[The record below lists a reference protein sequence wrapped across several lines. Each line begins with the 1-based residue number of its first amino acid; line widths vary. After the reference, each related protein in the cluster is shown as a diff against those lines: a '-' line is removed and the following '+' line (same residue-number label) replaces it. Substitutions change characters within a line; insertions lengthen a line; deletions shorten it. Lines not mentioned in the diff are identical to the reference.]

1 MNPKDIDRIHAAGLI
16 TAEQRQAIIDHFPP
30 DKSQNKLL
38 LILSIIGGIMV
49 AAGLILVMA
58 ANWQHIPDV
67 IKLAAGVVLLV
78 GCQLGGWQLRRAGRF
93 TAAAEGL
100 NLTGSLLFLGNIALI
115 GQVFNLSSRP
125 QNALLVWAIG
135 IAPTAFLLRS
145 KAQHILTLLA
155 VTIWLGYEVFGTTGW
170 IHPMAEHQVYLF
182 MILCAYAFAAIGV
195 WLKPETFGPATE
207 KHGLLLIH
215 LMTFPLTLPFFSSE
229 VRWTDDSMIGLLAA
243 TAVAVGLLVWGILRN
258 FRGVPGQWR
267 TIWAG
272 ALTAVLATA
281 WLGLAFGE
289 SDETY
294 YGLRDLN
301 GAAWIA
307 SIVLFVFCLLQ
318 VHLGLLR
325 QNPWLV
331 NVGIVFIAVH
341 LITAYIKLFG
351 TMLTTGTVFIVGGAF
366 LIALAIYLEK
376 KRRRLLGQI
385 SAAPVQPSN

>member
-1 MNPKDIDRIHAAGLI
+1 MNSKDIDRIHAAGLI
-16 TAEQRQAIIDHFPP
+16 TAEQRQAIIGHFHVNQT
-30 DKSQNKLL
+30 QNKLL

-58 ANWQHIPDV
+58 SNWQHIPDAV
-67 IKLAAGVVLLV
+67 KLAAGALLLIS
-78 GCQLGGWQLRRAGRF
+78 CQLGGWQLRRTGRF
-93 TAAAEGL
+93 AAAAEGL

-125 QNALLVWAIG
+125 QNAILVWAIG

-145 KAQHILTLLA
+145 KAQHILALLA
-155 VTIWLGYEVFGTTGW
+155 VTTWLGYEVFGTMGW
-170 IHPMAEHQVYLF
+170 VHSLAEHQVYLF

-195 WLKPETFGPATE
+195 WLKPEAFGPATE

-215 LMTFPLTLPFFSSE
+215 LTTFQLTLPFFVNE
-229 VRWTDDSMIGLLAA
+229 VGWTDGTIIGLLVGTTVAA
-243 TAVAVGLLVWGILRN
+243 VLVAWGILRN
-258 FRGVPGQWR
+258 FTGIPSQWR
-267 TIWAG
+267 AIWAG

-281 WLGLAFGE
+281 WLGLAFGG
-289 SDETY
+289 SDDTY

-301 GAAWIA
+301 GASWIA

-325 QNPWLV
+325 QSPWLV

-385 SAAPVQPSN
+385 SAAPIQPSN